1 MSRNKP
7 IRAKPNKLA
16 YFRKLLGWTQAD
28 LARALNVT
36 AGSLSRWESSE
47 VNCPSE
53 KRGELQRLLGLSV
66 DVLFP
71 RG

>member
-1 MSRNKP
+1 MSRKKI

-16 YFRKLLGWTQAD
+16 YFRKLLKWSQQD
-28 LARALNVT
+28 LAKALGINSGT
-36 AGSLSRWESSE
+36 LSRWESSE

-53 KRGELQRLLGLSV
+53 KRGELQRLLGLDV